1 MTDIKKSLFW
11 LAFYLLVILGLGQ
24 LDFAGRSVINFSSY
38 FYLLTILIVPS
49 ILFIDALNRGSM
61 LVPMILWASIYLILS
76 QTLDRSLSTLNTN
89 FQIVILEFVLLQ
101 TAIWLTYNLAREI
114 GRAESVLDA
123 LALSTFPNRA
133 LDMDAAFDKVKVE
146 LTRSRR
152 YHRPLTL
159 LVMQA
164 DPNAQHGMT
173 EMIRNIQHDLAYRFS
188 LARIGQIIGDG
199 VRQTDLIL
207 RDHTGRFI
215 VVCPE
220 TDMDHSVVLADRL
233 KEALESNAGVNV
245 QWGGASFP
253 EEALTFED
261 LLQKARERLTEPTV
275 PQTAEPALDD
285 HIPAEKVEPTR

>member
-11 LAFYLLVILGLGQ
+11 LAFYLLIILGLGQ

-38 FYLLTILIVPS
+38 FYILTILIVPS
-49 ILFIDALNRGSM
+49 ILFIDGLSKAHM
-61 LVPMILWASIYLILS
+61 LVPMILWASVYLAIS
-76 QTLDRSLSTLNTN
+76 QILDRSLSAPNAD

-101 TAIWLTYNLAREI
+101 TAVWLTYNLAREI

-133 LDMDAAFDKVKVE
+133 LDMDAAFDKIKVE

-159 LVMQA
+159 MVLQT
-164 DPNAQHGMT
+164 DPEDHQSMK
-173 EMIRNIQHDLAYRFS
+173 EMVKNIQHDLAHRFS

-199 VRQTDLIL
+199 VRQTDLVV
-207 RDHTGRFI
+207 RDHTGRF
-215 VVCPE
+215 VVICPE
-220 TDMDHSVVLADRL
+220 TDMGYSAVLADRL
-233 KEALESNAGVNV
+233 KSAVESRAGISI
-245 QWGGASFP
+245 QWGVAAFP

-261 LLQKARERLTEPTV
+261 LLQKARERLAAPELPDDV
-275 PQTAEPALDD
+275 EQKLDE
-285 HIPAEKVEPTR
+285 HLEKVITK